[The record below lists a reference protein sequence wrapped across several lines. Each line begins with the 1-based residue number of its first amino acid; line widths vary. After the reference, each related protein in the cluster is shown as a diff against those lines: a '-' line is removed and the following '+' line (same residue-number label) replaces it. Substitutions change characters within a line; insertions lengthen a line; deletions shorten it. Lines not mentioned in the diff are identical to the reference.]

1 MKTRKTIAV
10 IGGGSAGF
18 TAARIASDLGAHVL
32 FFMGDHADHASLC
45 INAGCMPSKAIF
57 EPIDA
62 MHHAKLHGWL
72 SVEPL
77 HPNEYLAQI
86 VRWKDG
92 EIENFR
98 AYRDAEIRAR
108 AGDGFEII
116 RANAHFVNPHELES
130 EGKRY
135 RFDAAIIASGS
146 VTNFPK
152 IKGLDPTADG
162 IWTSDEILHNTRL
175 PKSLVVMGAGPIGLE
190 FSLRYARL
198 GCEVT
203 LLARGR
209 PLAEFPAKFGERLV
223 SIYEREGIR
232 VFTSCKVTHLSRNA
246 EGFFQIDIEGGSSTE
261 SLVAEKVLLAAGRN
275 PAVDG
280 LGLEAAGISVNKEG
294 CLEIGDDMRTAQ
306 HDHIFGAGDVVGKRM
321 VVHHAHIEAGIAAE
335 NAVKEGD
342 RKWTKRSNIQVV
354 FSDPEFAFAGLKPSA
369 ARKAGHHHLVSASA
383 ESRDIGKLHL
393 AGDDFGFGEFSADA
407 KSGLLM
413 SAGLL
418 CNDASN
424 LIHLPAYAIDHE
436 HTVFQLEDA
445 EYYHPTK
452 IEIISEIGD
461 ALCRKLG
468 GHPFARAEE

>member
-1 MKTRKTIAV
+1 MKKGKTIAV

-32 FFMGDHADHASLC
+32 FFMGDRADHASLC
-45 INAGCMPSKAIF
+45 ISAGCMPSKAIF

-62 MHHAKLHGWL
+62 MHHARQHGWL
-72 SVEPL
+72 DVEPRQ
-77 HPNEYLAQI
+77 PNEYLAQI
-86 VRWKDG
+86 VGWKDG
-92 EIENFR
+92 EIETFR
-98 AYRDAEIRAR
+98 AYRDGEIRER
-108 AGDGFEII
+108 AGDKFEII
-116 RANAHFVNPHELES
+116 RANAHFVDPHELES

-135 RFDAAIIASGS
+135 AFDAAIIASGS
-146 VTNFPK
+146 LTNFPK
-152 IKGLDPTADG
+152 IKGLDPAADG

-209 PLAEFPAKFGERLV
+209 VLAEFPAKFGERLAE
-223 SIYEREGIR
+223 IYEREGVR
-232 VFTSCKVTHLSRNA
+232 VLTSRKVVQVSRRHGGLF
-246 EGFFQIDIEGGSSTE
+246 ELLIEGGDDAE
-261 SLVAEKVLLAAGRN
+261 SIVCEKILLAAGRS

-280 LGLEAAGISVNKEG
+280 LGLEAAGISVSKEG
-294 CLEIGDDMRTAQ
+294 CLEIGDDMRVAQ
-306 HDHIFGAGDVVGKRM
+306 HDHMFGAGDVVGKRM

-354 FSDPEFAFAGLKPSA
+354 FSDPEFAFAGLKPAA
-369 ARKAGHHHLVSASA
+369 ARRAGHDHLVSASA

-407 KSGLLM
+407 KTGLLM